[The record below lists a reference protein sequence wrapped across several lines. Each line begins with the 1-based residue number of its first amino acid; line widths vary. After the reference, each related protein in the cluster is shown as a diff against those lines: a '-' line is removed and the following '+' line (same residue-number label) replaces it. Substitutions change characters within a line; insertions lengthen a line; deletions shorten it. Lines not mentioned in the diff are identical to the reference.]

1 MQEHYLADAKR
12 TAENLNLLGIYE
24 SEKRDPFKI
33 YIEMSTKNLIVGNR
47 LSGPCLASDPHIAN
61 LL

>member
-1 MQEHYLADAKR
+1 MHEQYLADAKR
-12 TAENLNLLGIYE
+12 TADNLDLLGIYR

-33 YIEMSTKNLIVGNR
+33 YMEMSTKNLIIGNR
-47 LSGPCLASDPHIAN
+47 LSGPCLASDPHVAR